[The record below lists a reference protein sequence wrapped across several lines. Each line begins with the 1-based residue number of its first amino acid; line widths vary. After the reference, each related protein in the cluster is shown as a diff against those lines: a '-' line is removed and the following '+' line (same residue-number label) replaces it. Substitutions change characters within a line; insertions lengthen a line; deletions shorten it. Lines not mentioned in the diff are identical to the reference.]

1 MTSKGKPRADSKK
14 RKQDRG
20 KPTASKRQRIQP
32 DPSPAEEPAERIQLS
47 VGDMAENN
55 NQGAATGQGNVSWP
69 PLVENVFDISTIL
82 NEPPHTS
89 QPSNTS
95 NTMSFGLKFGEE
107 MPPDIIKCA
116 DDDLSAHVPHQLK
129 EKIWTHKY
137 INLALLLKGT
147 AELNDIFSGGL
158 LHVSP
163 DGQIEAKPKQSKETV
178 PNIERWT
185 DAFLIFASI
194 YTVRYP
200 DKVQELFKYMSI
212 IRDASSKFP
221 FTSCRS
227 YDEQFRM
234 RQAIKV
240 MSWGHINPDLWL
252 RIMPSAVNK
261 SLLSQSGQSSTATN
275 TCRFFNKGSCT
286 YYHCNF
292 RHACDLCGSTSHG
305 MINCYVG
312 KSQDTNN
319 ARPYSNFRTFR
330 SRYPSYKRGFPVR
343 GRGFQANNK

>member
-1 MTSKGKPRADSKK
+1 MTSKGKPRANSRK
-14 RKQDRG
+14 RKQDVG
-20 KPTASKRQRIQP
+20 KSADPKRQRIQP
-32 DPSPAEEPAERIQLS
+32 DQSPAEDPDERIQLS

-55 NQGAATGQGNVSWP
+55 NQGAAIGQGNVSWP

-82 NEPPHTS
+82 NEPPPPPPPPHTHTQS

-95 NTMSFGLKFGEE
+95 NAMSFGLKFGEE
-107 MPPDIIKCA
+107 MPPDVIKCA

-137 INLALLLKGT
+137 INLALLLNGR
-147 AELNDIFSGGL
+147 AALNDIFSGGL

-163 DGQIEAKPKQSKETV
+163 DGQIEAKPRQSKETV
-178 PNIERWT
+178 PNIECWT

-200 DKVQELFKYMSI
+200 DKVQELFTYVSI
-212 IRDASSKFP
+212 IQDASSKFP
-221 FTSCRS
+221 ITSCRS

-252 RIMPSAVNK
+252 RIMPPSVNK
-261 SLLSQSGQSSTATN
+261 NLLSQSGQSSTATN
-275 TCRFFNKGSCT
+275 TCRFFNK
-286 YYHCNF
+286 
-292 RHACDLCGSTSHG
+292 
-305 MINCYVG
+305 
-312 KSQDTNN
+312 KS
-319 ARPYSNFRTFR
+319 S
-330 SRYPSYKRGFPVR
+330 
-343 GRGFQANNK
+343 